1 MPLQSSRSAFGMYA
15 LERGHGTA
23 VVPHTR
29 EMNMRLTQTILC
41 TAVGAAIA
49 ASAAAQG
56 GPGKRRYAMDA
67 DNTPGWTLM
76 TPAERSVHQQKMW
89 ASKTYDECKAVQ
101 AEHHTA
107 MEARAKEQGKT
118 LRAPGVNACDRMR
131 TRGMI
136 Q

>member
-1 MPLQSSRSAFGMYA
+1 
-15 LERGHGTA
+15 
-23 VVPHTR
+23 
-29 EMNMRLTQTILC
+29 MRLTQIVFC
-41 TAVGAAIA
+41 AAAGAAIA

-56 GPGKRRYAMDA
+56 GPGKGRYAMDA
-67 DNTPGWTLM
+67 ANTPGWTLM
-76 TPAERSVHQQKMW
+76 TAEERSAHQQKMW
-89 ASKTYDECKAVQ
+89 ASKTYDECKAIQ

-136 Q
+136 R